1 MLDFTAELV
10 LTHPHHLMVCL
21 VACVPLV
28 VIVLSV
34 RQPQSPVILDT
45 TCHLRVLSLSLTVY
59 HVSLVSSVLEA
70 QAQLLLMNAFL
81 DTTVRAGL
89 LQEVSMRHQQ
99 VIIR

>member
-1 MLDFTAELV
+1 MMPEDLWNLV
-10 LTHPHHLMVCL
+10 L
-21 VACVPLV
+21 CVNKV
-28 VIVLSV
+28 EFLS
-34 RQPQSPVILDT
+34 
-45 TCHLRVLSLSLTVY
+45 RVLSLSLTVY